1 MPTPGRSHRR
11 TTRDA
16 VVLWT
21 TIAAV
26 VLGLAGL
33 ARLVAWGNRWYV
45 AEMFAGS
52 ASDSESW
59 AFAYEKLLGAH
70 AALLSGVLLLQV
82 AVLLAICAIRVRRAS
97 RR

>member
-1 MPTPGRSHRR
+1 MRASVPAHQR
-11 TTRDA
+11 TARDA

-26 VLGLAGL
+26 VLGLAAL

-45 AEMFAGS
+45 AEIFAGS
-52 ASDSESW
+52 ASDGESW
-59 AFAYEKLLGAH
+59 ALAYDTLLGAH

-82 AVLLAICAIRVRRAS
+82 AVVLAIVALRRRRAA